1 MLCLVRLWAEPLT
14 CCKLHTLSYHA
25 VAALQ
30 GRKYAF
36 KCHRKT
42 DQGKEVVYPINAMS
56 FHPSGTFAT
65 GGALLLAHIFQQ
77 GMVQHVFVTFPSD
90 VSFWKSRT
98 AGPSEAST

>member
-1 MLCLVRLWAEPLT
+1 MLCLVRPWAKPLT
-14 CCKLHTLSYHA
+14 YCRLHTLFDHC

-42 DQGKEVVYPINAMS
+42 EQGKDVVYPINAMS

-65 GGALLLAHIFQQ
+65 GGALLLAHIPQQ
-77 GMVQHVFVTFPSD
+77 RMVQHVIVTFPPD

-98 AGPSEAST
+98 AGPS